1 MEDSSDMLTIII
13 VIAIVAVLV
22 IGALIV
28 VLICYCKR
36 QKKKLVNPGDG
47 HSSTSQE
54 ALNAE
59 KELSSSK
66 QELLQSYSL
75 FMTTPEGKNNQLP
88 PIGKVDMMTGTDE
101 FKKRSR
107 RRKKKELE
115 IFDGTKEYEMEADI
129 DFFKQGSKSK
139 IKRSTRSIKDQ
150 KLDPKHWITVQDGYL
165 E

>member
-1 MEDSSDMLTIII
+1 MLIVII
-13 VIAIVAVLV
+13 VVAVVAVPL
-22 IGALIV
+22 IAALIV

-36 QKKKLVNPGDG
+36 QKKKSVKPGDG
-47 HSSTSQE
+47 QSSTSQD
-54 ALNAE
+54 ALNAD
-59 KELSSSK
+59 KELSSSR
-66 QELLQSYSL
+66 QELLQSYAL
-75 FMTTPEGKNNQLP
+75 FMTTPEGKNSQLP

-115 IFDGTKEYEMEADI
+115 IFDGTREYQMEADI

-150 KLDPKHWITVQDGYL
+150 KLDPKYWITVQDGYL